1 MFKFGKEQK
10 IFEIGDVKIGG
21 QPGELPTVLIG
32 SLFHEGHRIVKDRKS
47 GIFDRRKA
55 ERLIKVQE
63 EMSEKTGIPCML
75 DVVAE
80 SSEALVKYIDFV
92 SEVTDVPFL
101 INGQAMS
108 VRVAAASHAVEVGLQ
123 ERAVYNSINYTLK
136 DEEIKAIQETGL
148 RAAIIQAFNPRNLH
162 PKGMISILQGDAKQ
176 MGLLQG
182 AYRAGITKPLVL
194 MPVLD
199 VPSIGPATQGV
210 YLAKEEFGI
219 PTGTAP
225 IGVVGRWKRVGEFGK
240 HAKKACRAGAAALVQ
255 CMGGDFI
262 IYGSAAK
269 ASDVFP
275 ACAMID
281 AVVAYNAREYGI
293 RPLTKIHPIST
304 IF

>member
-1 MFKFGKEQK
+1 LFKFRKEQK

-80 SSEALVKYIDFV
+80 STEALVKYIDFV

-136 DEEIKAIQETGL
+136 DEEIKAIKETGL